1 MKKFILEES
10 ERERILNMH
19 KTAIQKEFISE
30 QGTPATPATPAT
42 PGGTKNPAA
51 FVKQVGSLSID
62 GTETNK
68 LVFKSAKFPNGVT
81 FTTQVTKTPD
91 GKDQSG
97 KVIPGSGVYNINLV
111 SEPLTINYKF
121 TCASGMLNYAGV
133 KVVDPSIFT
142 QNPVD
147 NNKTY
152 QGEQIGKLLGANM
165 DRKKFTESN
174 PFMQEFKQEFC
185 S

>member
-30 QGTPATPATPAT
+30 QSTPATPAT

-51 FVKQVGSLSID
+51 FVKQVGSISID
-62 GTETNK
+62 GTNA
-68 LVFKSAKFPNGVT
+68 LVFKTSKFPDGVT
-81 FTTQVTKTPD
+81 FTTKVTKTPD
-91 GKDQSG
+91 GTDQSG

-111 SEPLTINYKF
+111 SEPLTINYTF
-121 TCASGMLNYAGV
+121 TCSSGLSYAGV
-133 KVVDPSIFT
+133 KVVDPAIFT
-142 QNPVD
+142 TNPVD
-147 NNKTY
+147 NNKEFRG
-152 QGEQIGKLLGANM
+152 QEIGRLLGAM
-165 DRKKFTESN
+165 DRTKLTQSN
-174 PFMQEFKQEFC
+174 PFVQEFKQEFC